1 MRLLTFIK
9 NSLDSIAPKV
19 TNVAETVAKVASVF
33 ASLAWLI
40 TQALSYLRGKLN

>member
-1 MRLLTFIK
+1 MRLLTFIE
-9 NSLDSIAPKV
+9 NMLDSISPQV

>member
-9 NSLDSIAPKV
+9 NSLDSIEPRV

-33 ASLAWLI
+33 ASLAWLV
-40 TQALSYLRGKLN
+40 TQALSYLRDKLT